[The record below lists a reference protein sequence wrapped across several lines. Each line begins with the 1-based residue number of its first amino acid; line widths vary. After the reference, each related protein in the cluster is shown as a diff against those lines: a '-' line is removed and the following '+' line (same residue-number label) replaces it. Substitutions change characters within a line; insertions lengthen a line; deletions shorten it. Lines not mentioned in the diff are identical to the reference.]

1 MNKRT
6 SILLSTTMA
15 SIATAACAFC
25 MAQSANAAD
34 ASTSTST
41 SSVNASTVSSV
52 DGVTSEKV
60 SKDDS
65 STTQNL
71 KSEDSSSAN
80 GGGSAFAKGSANEVK
95 TAEPKDTAEPKN
107 TEEQGR
113 AADSATTVQSTAI
126 YAATTSPASSQS
138 QTSTQQNAQR
148 NSPASNN
155 TTAEQDDTT
164 WTREDFNITPD
175 GKQIGY
181 RKLVKT
187 PTGNVDKIIKGL
199 NEKGLAKLKKNPH
212 IVIPEGIEVIGEVA
226 FTGNTTKVGEE
237 TKHIDGEQ
245 YIESVTL
252 PQSLKIIGY
261 GAFGWN
267 KIKGTVVI
275 PKNVISIQ
283 NGAFHANEIQKVVF
297 DGKIDGKDKL
307 NKEDKKEYYLAGILK
322 YAFSRNKISEI
333 DFANKTSDYE
343 LLPIDGLSNDMK
355 EMPFFGQEFEIK
367 VRVGDEFKNP
377 LIIKQNVKKPETIYS
392 YGGFVTSKDSQNYVL
407 AEKTGYFNKTKD
419 GKIIASKPGTLY
431 GAWMLC
437 DSHAGFTPARPI
449 INANFTYK
457 ILPKIDTVT
466 FVDGSNSKYAV
477 RQVENGYTMKSDS
490 LTDQSMPDNPTKSGY
505 TFNGWLMRQDG
516 KVTQFTGDTTVN
528 GDISVYS
535 SYTPKPPTPPAPTP
549 EPEPEPEPTPEPEP
563 EPDIDWDDIPDI
575 DLTPETDFP
584 VKPDES
590 STIYVPF
597 MVDNAVVSAS
607 QQESDQCSSEPKSVE
622 VSTKQEQSYA
632 PVQQKRP
639 ESKRVSAKSHRLS
652 KTGSTAT
659 PIIASAIA
667 SLFAGFA
674 GLAES
679 FALTR
684 KRRN

>member
-34 ASTSTST
+34 VSTSTST
-41 SSVNASTVSSV
+41 SSVNASTVTSV

-80 GGGSAFAKGSANEVK
+80 GGGSAFNSTSVVK
-95 TAEPKDTAEPKN
+95 
-107 TEEQGR
+107 
-113 AADSATTVQSTAI
+113 
-126 YAATTSPASSQS
+126 SSQDIGSSEANKANKTNIS
-138 QTSTQQNAQR
+138 QTDVVKSMHEDRSVISTSEHSDGV
-148 NSPASNN
+148 NSS
-155 TTAEQDDTT
+155 TTPTDDSLT
-164 WTREDFNITPD
+164 WTRDDFNITPD

-181 RKLVKT
+181 RKYVKT
-187 PTGNVDKIIKGL
+187 STGIVDKIIKGL

-212 IVIPEGIEVIGEVA
+212 IVIPDGIEVIGDVA
-226 FTGNTTKVGEE
+226 FNGAVTKVGGEN
-237 TKHIDGEQ
+237 KHIDGEQ

-307 NKEDKKEYYLAGILK
+307 DKEDKKEYYLAGILK

-377 LIIKQNVKKPETIYS
+377 LIIKQNDKNPDTISS
-392 YGGFVTSKDSQNYVL
+392 YGGFVTSKDSRNYVL
-407 AEKTGYFNKTKD
+407 AERTGYFNKTKD

-466 FVDGSNSKYAV
+466 FVDGSNSSV
-477 RQVENGYTMKSDS
+477 RHVEDGYSINGDS
-490 LTDQSMPDNPTKSGY
+490 LTDQSMPDDPTKPGF

-549 EPEPEPEPTPEPEP
+549 EPEPEPEPEPTPEP

-584 VKPDES
+584 VKPDGA

-597 MVDNAVVSAS
+597 MIENAAVSVS

-639 ESKRVSAKSHRLS
+639 ELKRVSAKSYRLS

-659 PIIASAIA
+659 PILASAIA
-667 SLFAGFA
+667 SLFAGLA

-679 FALTR
+679 FAATR